1 MRAYL
6 NTRPLDG
13 PVSLIA
19 AGKTRDL
26 ANFRTDGEIERGL
39 FELPAG
45 YRHYTL
51 QERLHRRKPLQR
63 PASGLATHHAPLLI
77 PIAQHGAARRFSVQD
92 ELMLCQAVGVTVY

>member
-1 MRAYL
+1 VRAYL

-13 PVSLIA
+13 PVSLTA

-26 ANFRTDGEIERGL
+26 ANFRTDVEIERGL

-51 QERLHRRKPLQR
+51 QERLH
-63 PASGLATHHAPLLI
+63 
-77 PIAQHGAARRFSVQD
+77 
-92 ELMLCQAVGVTVY
+92 